1 LNEKTNLP
9 RAMLGFFRD
18 RVIMENYSRKIA
30 IFALSVLLAGT
41 AAALFPTRAEARD
54 PRPGIALPESYV
66 VGGEPGEDPHLKTIP
81 EIYIVQ
87 ESAPLGA
94 VGEGGPVLLEECSTR
109 SEGLREGSGRILGS
123 RVNRVWRIFLRGWLM
138 QLHR

>member
-1 LNEKTNLP
+1 
-9 RAMLGFFRD
+9 MMG
-18 RVIMENYSRKIA
+18 NYSRKIA
-30 IFALSVLLAGT
+30 IFALFVLLAG
-41 AAALFPTRAEARD
+41 AAPTFFATRAMARD
-54 PRPGIALPESYV
+54 PRPRVALPENYV

-87 ESAPLGA
+87 DSAPLGA
-94 VGEGGPVLLEECSTR
+94 VGGGGPVLLDENSIQ

-123 RVNRVWRIFLRGWLM
+123 RVNRVWRIFLRGWLL